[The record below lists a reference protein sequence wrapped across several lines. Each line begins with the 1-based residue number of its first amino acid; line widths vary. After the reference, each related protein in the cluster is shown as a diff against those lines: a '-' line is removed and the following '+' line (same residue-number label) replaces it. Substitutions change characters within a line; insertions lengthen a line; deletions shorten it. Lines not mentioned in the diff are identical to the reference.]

1 MSEGIRLTKEQEKAR
16 NLRSWAIAFGLF
28 AFVAIVFTVTVYRK
42 MQELGIDAVS

>member
-16 NLRSWAIAFGLF
+16 NLRSLAIGFGLL
-28 AFVAIVFTVTVYRK
+28 AFVVVVFTVTVSRK